1 MSDQRLTEEDVK
13 YRFITPAIENAGW
26 EKENI
31 RFEYTFTD
39 GEMKVKGSKA
49 VRGKRRRADYLLSYK
64 SNIPLAIVEAKDKFH
79 SISDGLQQAI
89 KYADVLD
96 VPFTYSSNGTGF
108 VEHDMELGKER
119 EIRLDEF
126 PTPEDLWQRYK
137 EIKGIDDGIEGVISE
152 PLYIDDGP
160 RRKIPRYY
168 QRIAINRTVEA
179 IAKGQNRILL
189 VMATGTGK
197 TFTAFQIAH
206 KLYESKSKKKILYLA
221 DRNILIDQ
229 TMQQDFKPFEGVM
242 TKVKKHE
249 LDTSYDVFFSL
260 YHQLVNP
267 EADKQPYEDLDP
279 DFFDLIFVD
288 ECHRGSAKEDSEWR
302 DILEYFSSATQIG
315 MTATPKETKTVSN
328 IQYFGEPVY
337 TYSLKQGIKDGFLA
351 PYKVIRILTDI
362 DADGYRPEKGKLDV
376 YGNPVEDRIYNTL
389 DFDKNIII
397 DERTDIVA
405 SKITEYLKK
414 TNRFNKTI
422 VFCVN
427 TNHASRLRQSLVNC
441 NSDLVAENPNYVVRI
456 TGNDMEGK
464 ALLDDFIA
472 VDEKYPV
479 IATTS
484 QLLSTGVDSKTAKLI
499 VLDKNIESMTEFK
512 QIIGRGT
519 RLREDLGKTFFTI
532 MDFRNNT
539 RKFFDPEFDGEPA
552 MVDDY
557 TGPKPII
564 VDPDPGPDDTGT
576 EIEIVPRVNGVPVTV
591 ILEQN
596 QCFDANGNLI
606 TENFID
612 FTRKNILT
620 QYATLEEFI
629 KSWNEHEKK
638 QAIIEELYVHEIFI
652 EQLREV
658 AGNPDIDDFDLICHI
673 AFDKKPLTRQE
684 RANNVK
690 KRDYLN
696 KYEGVAR
703 QVLEGLLDKYATGG
717 IGNLENIEIMDEDPF
732 RQIGSPILISKA
744 FGGKQGL
751 LDAMH
756 GLQQE
761 IYI

>member
-1 MSDQRLTEEDVK
+1 MSSQILSEEDIK
-13 YRFITPAIENAGW
+13 LRFITPAIESAGW
-26 EKENI
+26 EKEQI
-31 RFEYTFTD
+31 RMEYTFTD

-49 VRGKRRRADYLLSYK
+49 VRGKKRRADYLLSYK

-79 SISDGLQQAI
+79 SVRDGLQQAI

-96 VPFTYSSNGTGF
+96 IPFTYSSNGTGF
-108 VEHDMELGKER
+108 VERDMLLGKEK
-119 EIRLDEF
+119 EIKLDEF
-126 PTPEDLWQRYK
+126 PSPEDLWKRYK
-137 EIKGIDDGIEGVISE
+137 EIKDIDDVTAEVISE
-152 PLYIDDGP
+152 PYHIDDGP

-206 KLYESKSKKKILYLA
+206 RLYESKSKKKILYLA

-242 TKVKKHE
+242 TKVKNHK
-249 LDTSYDVFFSL
+249 LNSSYDVFFSL
-260 YHQLVNP
+260 YQQLISP
-267 EADKQPYEDLDP
+267 DADKQPYTDLDP
-279 DFFDLIFVD
+279 NFFDLIFVD

-302 DILEYFSSATQIG
+302 EILEYFKSATQIG
-315 MTATPKETKTVSN
+315 MTATPKETKKVSN
-328 IQYFGEPVY
+328 IHYFGKPIY
-337 TYSLKQGIKDGFLA
+337 TYSLKQGIRDGFLA

-376 YGNPVEDRIYNTL
+376 FGNPVEDRIYNTL

-427 TNHASRLRQSLVNC
+427 TDHASRLRQSLVNC
-441 NSDLVAENPNYVVRI
+441 NSDLVAEDPNYVVRI
-456 TGNDMEGK
+456 TGNDFEGK

-499 VLDKNIESMTEFK
+499 VLDKNIDSMTEFK

-539 RKFFDPEFDGEPA
+539 RKFFDPDFDGEPA

-557 TGPKPII
+557 TGQKPIV
-564 VDPDPGPDDTGT
+564 VDPEGGSE
-576 EIEIVPRVNGVPVTV
+576 EIEKEPENVPRVNGVPVKI

-596 QCFDANGNLI
+596 QCFDTKGNLI

-612 FTRKNILT
+612 FTRKNILS
-620 QYATLEEFI
+620 QYATLEQFI
-629 KSWNEHEKK
+629 KSWNGHDKK
-638 QAIIEELYVHEIFI
+638 QAIIEELYVHEVFI

-658 AGNPDIDDFDLICHI
+658 AGNPDMDDFDLICHI

-690 KRDYLN
+690 KRDYLS

-703 QVLEGLLDKYATGG
+703 QVLEGLLDKYASGG
-717 IGNLENIEIMDEDPF
+717 IENIENIEIMDEDPF
-732 RQIGSPILISKA
+732 RQIGSPIVISKA

-761 IYI
+761 IYV

>member
-1 MSDQRLTEEDVK
+1 
-13 YRFITPAIENAGW
+13 
-26 EKENI
+26 
-31 RFEYTFTD
+31 
-39 GEMKVKGSKA
+39 
-49 VRGKRRRADYLLSYK
+49 
-64 SNIPLAIVEAKDKFH
+64 
-79 SISDGLQQAI
+79 
-89 KYADVLD
+89 
-96 VPFTYSSNGTGF
+96 
-108 VEHDMELGKER
+108 
-119 EIRLDEF
+119 
-126 PTPEDLWQRYK
+126 
-137 EIKGIDDGIEGVISE
+137 
-152 PLYIDDGP
+152 
-160 RRKIPRYY
+160 
-168 QRIAINRTVEA
+168 
-179 IAKGQNRILL
+179 
-189 VMATGTGK
+189 
-197 TFTAFQIAH
+197 
-206 KLYESKSKKKILYLA
+206 
-221 DRNILIDQ
+221 
-229 TMQQDFKPFEGVM
+229 
-242 TKVKKHE
+242 
-249 LDTSYDVFFSL
+249 
-260 YHQLVNP
+260 
-267 EADKQPYEDLDP
+267 
-279 DFFDLIFVD
+279 
-288 ECHRGSAKEDSEWR
+288 
-302 DILEYFSSATQIG
+302 
-315 MTATPKETKTVSN
+315 
-328 IQYFGEPVY
+328 
-337 TYSLKQGIKDGFLA
+337 
-351 PYKVIRILTDI
+351 
-362 DADGYRPEKGKLDV
+362 
-376 YGNPVEDRIYNTL
+376 
-389 DFDKNIII
+389 
-397 DERTDIVA
+397 
-405 SKITEYLKK
+405 
-414 TNRFNKTI
+414 
-422 VFCVN
+422 
-427 TNHASRLRQSLVNC
+427 
-441 NSDLVAENPNYVVRI
+441 
-456 TGNDMEGK
+456 
-464 ALLDDFIA
+464 
-472 VDEKYPV
+472 
-479 IATTS
+479 
-484 QLLSTGVDSKTAKLI
+484 
-499 VLDKNIESMTEFK
+499 MTEFK